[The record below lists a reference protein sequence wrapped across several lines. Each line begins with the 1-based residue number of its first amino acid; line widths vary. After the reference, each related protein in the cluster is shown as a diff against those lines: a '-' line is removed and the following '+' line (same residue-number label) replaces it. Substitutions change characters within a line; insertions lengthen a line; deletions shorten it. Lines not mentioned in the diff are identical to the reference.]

1 MSLFA
6 GIFSLNRSRPLPAAA
21 CDSLRRVVSRDPR
34 DEPTVFKDE
43 HCCFVKLDIGAYGE
57 PAWRVDENGAV
68 SMLAGEPLLSAGGA
82 ASRPSRAD
90 DLTALHQSW
99 LKGDWSVLRRARGM
113 FCAAHY
119 RAETGELSLV
129 ADKLCVRP
137 LYYWVGDGYVVFAT
151 ALRVLESLDFVRKEM
166 DLRGVTEMVSLGF
179 PLGTRTPYVNISL
192 LGAGEVAHFSAGGA
206 SFERYWSWE
215 EIEPSARPE
224 TELAREAYESFTA
237 AVARRL
243 GPDDRTTFAFLSGGL
258 DSRSVVSALWERG
271 LRLHTFNFSPA
282 GSQDQIFGAEFA
294 RALGTV
300 HSEAPRNDEG
310 GPDWMQMLADAWG
323 ASPARREW
331 PAERPA
337 LAWSGDGGSVGL
349 GHVYMTR
356 EIVDLMRAG
365 RADAAIES
373 YLRREGVH
381 VPESFFQKFFREEVA
396 AELSGSVAR
405 GMREELDK
413 IRTADPGRAFHLFL
427 MLNDQRRHLSR
438 HLENID
444 RHRLELLLPF
454 YDSDFLSLVLSVP
467 VELCLG
473 HKFYAKFLA
482 CFPPVVTSVPWQAY
496 PGHEP
501 CPLPAPQGLSY
512 QWGDGARPAAQKK
525 RRALERA
532 ERLLSAPDFPAE
544 LFKKGR
550 LRLATLVHRTGARD
564 YGYVFDAAQTYY
576 KCWTLC
582 GGRFSSGP
590 SQAAG

>member
-6 GIFSLNRSRPLPAAA
+6 GIFSLSPSRRLPEAA

-34 DEPTVFKDE
+34 DEPSVYRDE
-43 HCCFVKLDIGAYGE
+43 RCCFVKVDVGAFGE

-68 SMLAGEPLLSAGGA
+68 SMLAGEPLLDAGDGA
-82 ASRPSRAD
+82 GRPSRAR
-90 DLTALHQSW
+90 DLDALHESW
-99 LKGDWSVLRRARGM
+99 LKNDWSAPRRARGM

-119 RAETGELSLV
+119 SPETGELSLV
-129 ADKLCVRP
+129 ADKLCLRP

-151 ALRVLESLDFVRKEM
+151 ALRVLESLDVVRKEM
-166 DLRGVTEMVSLGF
+166 DLRAVTEMVSLNIS
-179 PLGTRTPYVNISL
+179 LGTRTPYVNVSL
-192 LGAGEVAHFSAGGA
+192 LHAGEVAHFSERGTT
-206 SFERYWSWE
+206 FERYWSWE
-215 EIEPSARPE
+215 EIEPSTRPE
-224 TELAREAYESFTA
+224 EELAREAYERFTA

-243 GPDDRTTFAFLSGGL
+243 DRDETTFAFLSGGL
-258 DSRSVVSALWERG
+258 DSRSVVSALWQRG
-271 LRLHTFNFSPA
+271 LRVHTFNFSPK

-300 HSEAPRNDEG
+300 HTESPRKDEG
-310 GPDWMQMLADAWG
+310 GPDWMQMLADAWD
-323 ASPARREW
+323 ASRARREW

-349 GHVYMTR
+349 GHVYVTQ

-365 RADAAIES
+365 RADEAVES
-373 YLRREGVH
+373 YLRREGAN
-381 VPESFFQKFFREEVA
+381 VPESFFKKFLREEVA
-396 AELSGSVAR
+396 AELSGAVAR

-413 IRTADPGRAFHLFL
+413 IRCADPGRAFHLFL

-467 VELCLG
+467 VEPCLA
-473 HKFYAKFLA
+473 HKFYMKFLA
-482 CFPPVVTSVPWQAY
+482 CFRPVVTSVPWQTY

-501 CPLPAPQGLSY
+501 CPLPAPRELSY
-512 QWGDGARPAAQKK
+512 QWGDGARPAAEKK
-525 RRALERA
+525 RSALERA
-532 ERLLSAPDFPAE
+532 ERLLVAPDFPAE

-564 YGYVFDAAQTYY
+564 YAYVFEAAQTYY

-582 GGRFSSGP
+582 GGRFSLP
-590 SQAAG
+590 PTQAAG

>member
-6 GIFSLNRSRPLPAAA
+6 GIFSLSPERPLPEAA
-21 CDSLRRVVSRDPR
+21 CDSLARVVSRDPR
-34 DEPTVFKDE
+34 DEPAVYRDGR
-43 HCCFVKLDIGAYGE
+43 CCFVKLDVGAYQE
-57 PAWRVDENGAV
+57 PAWRVDESGAV
-68 SMLAGEPLLSAGGA
+68 SMLAGEPLLDAGGGA
-82 ASRPSRAD
+82 GRPSRAR
-90 DLTALHQSW
+90 DLDALHESW
-99 LKGDWSVLRRARGM
+99 LRDDWSMPRRARGM

-119 RAETGELSLV
+119 NPETGELSLV
-129 ADKLCVRP
+129 ADKLCLRP

-151 ALRVLESLDFVRKEM
+151 ALRVLESLDVVRKEM
-166 DLRGVTEMVSLGF
+166 DLRAVTEVVSLGF

-192 LGAGEVAHFSAGGA
+192 LRAGEAAHFSARGA
-206 SFERYWSWE
+206 TFERYWSWE
-215 EIEPSARPE
+215 EIEPSARPAE
-224 TELAREAYESFTA
+224 ELAREAYERFTA
-237 AVARRL
+237 AVVRRL
-243 GPDDRTTFAFLSGGL
+243 GGDQTTFAFLSGGL
-258 DSRSVVSALWERG
+258 DSRSVVSALWARG
-271 LRLHTFNFSPA
+271 LRVHTFNFSPA

-300 HSEAPRNDEG
+300 HAESPRRDEG

-349 GHVYMTR
+349 GHVYVTR
-356 EIVDLMRAG
+356 EIVELMRAG
-365 RADAAIES
+365 RADEAVES
-373 YLRREGVH
+373 YVRREGVN
-381 VPESFFQKFFREEVA
+381 VPESFFKKFLREEVA
-396 AELSGSVAR
+396 AELSGAVAR
-405 GMREELDK
+405 GMREELDNV
-413 IRTADPGRAFHLFL
+413 RCADPGRAFHLFL

-454 YDSDFLSLVLSVP
+454 YDADFLSLVLSVP

-473 HKFYAKFLA
+473 HKFYMKFLA
-482 CFPPVVTSVPWQAY
+482 CFPPVVTSVPWQTY

-512 QWGDGARPAAQKK
+512 QWGDGARPAAEKK
-525 RRALERA
+525 RGALERA
-532 ERLLSAPDFPAE
+532 ERLLVAPDFPAE

-564 YGYVFDAAQTYY
+564 YAYVFEAAQTYY

-582 GGRFSSGP
+582 GGRFSLP
-590 SQAAG
+590 PTQAAG